1 MKVDV
6 VNFLKSNVK
15 PAAGCTEVV
24 AVGLATSIA
33 YNSIHGNFPMT
44 TGLPTN
50 ESVPL
55 PRKEKL
61 GKIEVVMDKNVF
73 KNAYGVAIPNSG
85 GKRGLKL
92 AAILCLYLD
101 VNRFFK
107 SADEPGYLE
116 IFKQLDRS
124 LIPAAETM
132 VDKVS
137 INVDY
142 AKEDLYI
149 HVRLVYDDKV
159 AEATISTKHDR
170 IDSIK
175 LDGEVV
181 YESKEE
187 KRSVKKSKKTFK
199 LDEILRVVEKIGA
212 KEKSELQ
219 RTIDVNKLLVEEGL
233 LGSYGM
239 GIVKLYKSLI
249 RKGLLPND
257 LHTKI
262 KLHVAA
268 GVEARMGGSEYPAMS
283 SSGSGNIGIVAT
295 IPIIVAGENL
305 DIEKDGILRGILIS
319 HMIVKVASDYIGEL
333 SALCGMQKSAFGAA
347 AGLTY
352 VLGGSK
358 REIENAIKYVASS
371 VIGMICDGAKYGC
384 VLKAM
389 SAASIAYEAAI
400 FSLENVEIPDDGI
413 VEKTADATLKNLE
426 DLSKAMSDVDNVVVR
441 LIQQRN

>member
-187 KRSVKKSKKTFK
+187 KR
-199 LDEILRVVEKIGA
+199 RPNAKI
-212 KEKSELQ
+212 E
-219 RTIDVNKLLVEEGL
+219 
-233 LGSYGM
+233 
-239 GIVKLYKSLI
+239 
-249 RKGLLPND
+249 
-257 LHTKI
+257 
-262 KLHVAA
+262 
-268 GVEARMGGSEYPAMS
+268 
-283 SSGSGNIGIVAT
+283 
-295 IPIIVAGENL
+295 
-305 DIEKDGILRGILIS
+305 
-319 HMIVKVASDYIGEL
+319 
-333 SALCGMQKSAFGAA
+333 
-347 AGLTY
+347 
-352 VLGGSK
+352 
-358 REIENAIKYVASS
+358 
-371 VIGMICDGAKYGC
+371 
-384 VLKAM
+384 
-389 SAASIAYEAAI
+389 
-400 FSLENVEIPDDGI
+400 
-413 VEKTADATLKNLE
+413 
-426 DLSKAMSDVDNVVVR
+426 
-441 LIQQRN
+441 